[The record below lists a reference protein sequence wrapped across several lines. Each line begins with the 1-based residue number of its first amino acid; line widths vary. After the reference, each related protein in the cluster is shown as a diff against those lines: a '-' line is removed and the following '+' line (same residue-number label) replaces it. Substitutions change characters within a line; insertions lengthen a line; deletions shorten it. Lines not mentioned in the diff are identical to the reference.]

1 MVRRPDPHLYLAI
14 AIGVLAVGI
23 RLPGITQP
31 FVDEWSWRQSDVA
44 AIARNYLLHG
54 FHFAYPQIDWAGGEP
69 GYVGT
74 EFPILPFIAAFSY
87 KLAGVQ
93 EWIGRGQAVLFFAVS
108 LPFFFLL
115 VSELLGTATAVW
127 ALFFY
132 SFAPLNLMTSRCFMP
147 DMPSLS
153 LSLIGLYLFS
163 RWMAN
168 GKWFSFCAAALAISF
183 ALLIKLPTVLIGAPL
198 LYLASERF
206 GRRVYRQWTLWL
218 FAIISLVPSILWYWH
233 AHEIAMQF
241 YPHHFFGAGG
251 VRLMTVAWYWTIAKQ
266 TFIYSLTPLLCVLAT
281 AGLLAAKGTPRA
293 GVFYSWLAAMLLF
306 IVIAGYGNRHPWY
319 RLPLVPI
326 AAVFASCVAQNI
338 WSRLAP
344 FRSLKVGFGLVAV
357 TVFASEGYSAAQ
369 QLYRA
374 SAADLRALGLELKQ
388 RTPQKSL
395 VIVADYGD
403 PTALYY
409 AERKG
414 WHFLEKEGIYN
425 GHPNTSADAISDLD
439 QLRSRG
445 ATHIAFYSETFW
457 WLDYYK
463 EFAEHLAKTAT
474 LVDATQG
481 WMIYELSPR
490 PDQR

>member
-1 MVRRPDPHLYLAI
+1 
-14 AIGVLAVGI
+14 
-23 RLPGITQP
+23 
-31 FVDEWSWRQSDVA
+31 
-44 AIARNYLLHG
+44 
-54 FHFAYPQIDWAGGEP
+54 
-69 GYVGT
+69 
-74 EFPILPFIAAFSY
+74 
-87 KLAGVQ
+87 
-93 EWIGRGQAVLFFAVS
+93 
-108 LPFFFLL
+108 
-115 VSELLGTATAVW
+115 
-127 ALFFY
+127 
-132 SFAPLNLMTSRCFMP
+132 
-147 DMPSLS
+147 
-153 LSLIGLYLFS
+153 
-163 RWMAN
+163 
-168 GKWFSFCAAALAISF
+168 
-183 ALLIKLPTVLIGAPL
+183 
-198 LYLASERF
+198 
-206 GRRVYRQWTLWL
+206 
-218 FAIISLVPSILWYWH
+218 
-233 AHEIAMQF
+233 
-241 YPHHFFGAGG
+241 
-251 VRLMTVAWYWTIAKQ
+251 MTVAWYWTIAKQ

-293 GVFYSWLAAMLLF
+293 GVFYSWLAATLLF